1 MKPCSVCGAAEGIVD
16 LTHIEAGEVRTRHL
30 CAKCAAE
37 KGIQTPAALSES
49 PLGGLLA
56 ALGAEPAATLA
67 VPQPSVACPGCGGTL
82 QDFRETGRLGCA
94 QCYEA
99 FEEPLKELMRRLQGS
114 THHTGKVYQGPGTP
128 SPAPATPEPTRR
140 LKERLRQAIE
150 GEQFEQAAR
159 LRDQLKE
166 RGEWT

>member
-1 MKPCSVCGAAEGIVD
+1 MKACSACGAADGVVD
-16 LTHIEAGEVRTRHL
+16 LTHIEGGEVRTRHL

-37 KGIQTPAALSES
+37 KGIQTPAGLSDS

-56 ALGAEPAATLA
+56 ALGAEPPSFAAASQPA
-67 VPQPSVACPGCGGTL
+67 VHCPGCGGTL
-82 QDFRETGRLGCA
+82 QDFRDSGRLGCA
-94 QCYEA
+94 QCYVA
-99 FEEPLKELMRRLQGS
+99 FEEPLKELMRRLHGS
-114 THHTGKVYQGPGTP
+114 THHTGKAYQGPGIP
-128 SPAPATPEPTRR
+128 QPVAAPEPTHR

-150 GEQFEQAAR
+150 AERFELAAQ